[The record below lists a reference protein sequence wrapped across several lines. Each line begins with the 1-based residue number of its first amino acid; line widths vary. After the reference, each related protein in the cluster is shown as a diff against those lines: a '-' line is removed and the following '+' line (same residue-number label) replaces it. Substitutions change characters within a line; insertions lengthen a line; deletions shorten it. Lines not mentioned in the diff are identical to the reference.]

1 MFFEEF
7 NEYLRSTFLISN
19 MKNDKMDGTAPSLV
33 KRKVIASATT
43 TTGGKG
49 NSKKMEEEE
58 QDTRTNTDVE
68 WLDAD
73 LTRDVM
79 PQIHR
84 IVALTLHAA
93 RNQMEGVA
101 GQSFGSFN
109 LFGYD
114 FMLDER
120 FVVTLLEINSSP
132 AVADVLLNEM
142 TVDVVNAGILPF
154 YEDGEGGEDGG
165 AKELGGF
172 EKCNCTKWL
181 EEMETSRLW
190 K

>member
-7 NEYLRSTFLISN
+7 NEYLRSTFLVSN
-19 MKNDKMDGTAPSLV
+19 MKNDKMDGTAPTSV
-33 KRKVIASATT
+33 KRKVIASAT

-58 QDTRTNTDVE
+58 QYTTSNTDVE
-68 WLDAD
+68 WLDAN
-73 LTRDVM
+73 LKRDVM

-114 FMLDER
+114 FMLDEKMN
-120 FVVTLLEINSSP
+120 VTLLEINSSP